1 MRTSIRFCALLIAV
15 LLIITSYFA
24 LQPAQAQT
32 GCMTQPS
39 GVVAWYPGDGNTNDI
54 ARANHGTL
62 QGSATYSAGHTG
74 QAFSFD
80 GDRDAVSVG
89 NPEQLRLQTLTI
101 EAWVRRASTTQAT
114 LDSPNAGII
123 FSYGLNGY
131 GFYVLNNG
139 RLAFGK
145 IGVYGVESWEGGNIP
160 ELKITDTNYHHVAVV
175 KTANYVT
182 FYLDGAASYV
192 STVDGSFDFTTN
204 AAVGGRG
211 DNFINSF
218 LGSVDEVT
226 IYNRAL
232 SAEEIRSVHG
242 AGAAAKCKETS
253 VQFEQPTYEAVEGG
267 APFSVKVTRTGD
279 TSGTTTLTY
288 ATVDG
293 TAKAG
298 EDYTAATGTLSF
310 APGEQSKTF
319 DVSVS
324 GDTADEPDENFQVIL
339 SNLVGGDIGTPAS
352 ATLNL
357 YNITAGPGRFIIE
370 NGNIYTGA
378 LRALNTDGSN
388 SFFMS
393 GFKYA
398 GIYIGSPSVARLTG
412 MIAFQGC
419 GEFNPP
425 ADCGQG
431 RRIFVMN
438 RDGSGL
444 RQLTFPTGLH
454 EAGQQPDVR
463 PVISP
468 DGKRV
473 AFISGRSKYPT
484 YSNGG
489 LNNDQVFVV
498 NTDGTDLH
506 QVTSS
511 EGEYGN
517 DSAAYSVAWSPDSQK
532 LLVYGTRRYT
542 YDYFSQPRTRFV
554 RTLFTINPDGT
565 GEDPLMVSEG
575 DPRSSELI
583 GFVYGD
589 AIDWSPDGR
598 NIIFPINVG
607 SPSFPVPGY
616 VLMDARNPSTAR
628 LLSPAQLGGNGGSI
642 TAGSVRFSPDGQQIV
657 YGMVGP
663 PDATSGNFDSQ
674 NIHTI
679 NIDGTN
685 QRKVVANPG
694 GAMQAKWWWSA
705 PPIPQPARFEITP
718 NPVMVWF
725 GHKEQL
731 TPTLY
736 DAQGNVIFHAA
747 HWEDYYNNCPSCG
760 TAVCDEQH
768 PCSGDRPVL
777 NVTAMGLLIGNSTA
791 RLKNGEVNICA
802 GNAGFIDCVRV
813 QNYDVP
819 IFSVTATTPTAS
831 LSSGTPGVFTI
842 TRFGNL
848 DAGVAVS
855 FTTGGTAVRES
866 DYFIESSASLNSNT
880 VLINPGESS
889 VTLSLVP
896 LNVPAGA
903 GDKTAVLTL
912 QTVLSDEYRVSAQA
926 NSATV
931 TIRDDAP
938 PPTPTPTPTPDP
950 SPSPTVS
957 PTPTPTPAI
966 ELSRITPN
974 YGGDSGNV
982 TATIYGR
989 SIQPGATAKLTRD
1002 GQADILGEAANV
1014 ATDGRSLTATFDLKE
1029 KAHGAWSVIVANPN
1043 GISATLPQAFTIEE
1057 TRGAGVWADIIGR
1070 RKIRARQRAQF
1081 YLVYGNRGN
1090 VDTPGDL
1097 IFITVPKSVTLIP
1110 GPGFPKPVAPFGLN
1124 VEIPQLLQSEESVTL
1139 PFWTP
1144 SVPAGTTT
1152 VASFQLNSPPGE
1164 FDVSVNVAAAP
1175 SLKGQSAGG
1184 ETPFTSFKSTQANMV
1199 SSGDGL
1205 RLRTVQDLEELP
1217 PANFEVPEQDKA
1229 ALLEAF
1235 NLLDERLSKDNFLT
1249 RLNNKQECG
1258 EAARD
1263 RRAAFIERGHRPG
1276 TALADWSIR
1285 TVVKEGMPISHIT
1298 NIITSPDGER
1308 HYLVDNYVIPTI
1320 LKMVRVKD
1328 AATGDE
1334 TDTWIIDPRTQIVAF
1349 TTAYD
1354 VLDNLISMSQP
1365 FRWWLDGDRVALDY
1379 TYHLHNDGGLDPLPV
1394 KCLGSTDA
1402 WAITQKIRVAALAA
1416 TDPND
1421 KVGPQGVGAERYI
1434 SGDQP
1439 LPYAVY
1445 FENKPEATAPAQ
1457 DVVITDQL
1465 DISKFD
1471 LSTFQLGPINFGDH
1485 TVTPPA
1491 GLSQWTTDVD
1501 MRPANNL
1508 IVRINAGLDQ
1518 TTGLVTW
1525 TFTSLDPATMQTP
1538 EDPLAGFL
1546 PPNTEANAP
1555 AGEGSVLF
1563 TVTPK
1568 QGLQTSTEIRNKAR
1582 IVFDANSPID
1592 TPVWLNTIDISK
1604 PKGQVAALAATQ
1616 NSSTFDV
1623 NWSGTDTGAGVTAYN
1638 VYVSEDSGP
1647 YSAWQFGT
1655 AATHASFTGRP
1666 GKSYAFYAIAIDAVS
1681 NIEDADA
1688 HVSAEATTTI
1698 APLAVQFSSAS
1709 YAVNEEAAAA
1719 QITITRGGGN
1729 LDAVSVKYA
1738 TSDGTAQA
1746 GSDYIA
1752 ASGTLNFAAGQ
1763 LTQTFTVPISDDA
1776 LTEGGE
1782 TINLALSNLSAGANP
1797 GSPNTAVLTINP
1809 SDAPRDGDGD
1819 GVPDS
1824 ADNCP
1829 LVSNTGQADQDH
1841 DGVGDACDPDRDG
1854 DGVPNS
1860 SDNCP
1865 LTPNPKQAD
1874 FDGDGIGDSCET
1886 GPVRPT
1892 NKDQCKGNGWLNWKP
1907 RFKNQGDCIQFVNTG
1922 K

>member
-1 MRTSIRFCALLIAV
+1 
-15 LLIITSYFA
+15 
-24 LQPAQAQT
+24 
-32 GCMTQPS
+32 MTQPS

-54 ARANHGTL
+54 VRANHGTL
-62 QGSATYSAGHTG
+62 QGNATYSAGHAG

-80 GDRDAVSVG
+80 GDTDAVSVG

-145 IGVYGVESWEGGNIP
+145 IGVYGVESWEGGNLP

-242 AGAAAKCKETS
+242 TGTAAKCKETS
-253 VQFEQPTYEAVEGG
+253 VQFEQPTYGAVEGG
-267 APFSVKVTRTGD
+267 APFSVNVTRTGN
-279 TSGTTTLTY
+279 TSGTTNVTY
-288 ATVDG
+288 ATADG

-298 EDYTAATGTLSF
+298 EDYTVATGTLSF

-324 GDTADEPDENFQVIL
+324 GDTTVEPDENFQVVL
-339 SNLVGGDIGTPAS
+339 SNLVGGDIGMPAS
-352 ATLNL
+352 ATLNIF
-357 YNITAGPGRFIIE
+357 NTAGGPGRFIIE

-378 LRALNTDGSN
+378 IRALNTDGSN

-398 GIYIGSPSVARLTG
+398 GIYVNSPSVARLTG

-419 GEFNPP
+419 GEFNPA

-431 RRIFVMN
+431 HRIFVMN
-438 RDGSGL
+438 QDGSGV
-444 RQLTFPTGLH
+444 RQLTFPTGLP

-498 NTDGTDLH
+498 NSDGTDLH

-517 DSAAYSVAWSPDSQK
+517 NSAAYSVAWSPDSQK
-532 LLVYGTRRYT
+532 LLVYGTRRHT
-542 YDYFSQPRTRFV
+542 YDYFSEPRTRFV
-554 RTLFTINPDGT
+554 RTIFTINPDGT

-575 DPRSSELI
+575 DSRSGELI
-583 GFVYGD
+583 SFVYGD

-616 VLMDARNPSTAR
+616 VLMDARNPLTAR

-642 TAGSVRFSPDGQQIV
+642 SAGSVRFSPDGQQIV

-725 GHKEQL
+725 GHNEQL

-747 HWEDYYNNCPSCG
+747 HWSDYVNGCPTCG
-760 TAVCDEQH
+760 AVVCDEQH

-777 NVTAMGLLIGNSTA
+777 NVTATGLLIGNSTA
-791 RLKNGEVNICA
+791 RLKNGEVNLCA
-802 GNAGFIDCVRV
+802 GNAGLTDCIRV
-813 QNYDVP
+813 QNYDIP

-831 LSSGTPGVFTI
+831 LPSGAPGVFTI
-842 TRFGNL
+842 TRSGNL
-848 DAGVAVS
+848 SAGVVVS
-855 FTTGGTAVRES
+855 FTMGGTAVRES
-866 DYFIESSASLNSNT
+866 DYFIESSTSLDGNT

-889 VTLSLVP
+889 VTLNLVP
-896 LNVPAGA
+896 LSVPAGA
-903 GDKTAVLTL
+903 GEKTAVITL
-912 QTVLSDEYRVSAQA
+912 QPTPSDDYRVNAQA
-926 NSATV
+926 NSAGI
-931 TIRDDAP
+931 TIKDDVAP
-938 PPTPTPTPTPDP
+938 PPTPT
-950 SPSPTVS
+950 

-974 YGGDSGNV
+974 HGGDSGSV

-1002 GQADILGEAANV
+1002 GQADISGEAANV
-1014 ATDGRSLTATFDLKE
+1014 ATDGRSLTTTFDLKE
-1029 KAHGAWSVIVANPN
+1029 KAHGAWSVVVDNPDSA
-1043 GISATLPQAFTIEE
+1043 SATLPQAFNIEE
-1057 TRGAGVWADIIGR
+1057 TRGAGVWTDVIGR
-1070 RKIRARQRAQF
+1070 RVIRARRQSQF

-1090 VDTPGDL
+1090 VDAPGTI
-1097 IFITVPKSVTLIP
+1097 IFLTVPKSVTIVP
-1110 GPGFPKPVAPFGLN
+1110 GPGFPKPVAPFGFN

-1144 SVPAGTTT
+1144 SVPAGATT

-1164 FDVSVNVAAAP
+1164 FDVSLNVVAAP
-1175 SLKGQSAGG
+1175 SLKGQSVGG

-1205 RLRTVQDLEELP
+1205 RLRTAQNIEELP
-1217 PANFEVPEQDKA
+1217 PANFDVPEQDKA

-1235 NLLDERLSKDNFLT
+1235 NLLDERLSQDNFLP
-1249 RLNNKQECG
+1249 RLKNKQECG

-1263 RRAAFIERGHRPG
+1263 RRAAFIERGHQPG

-1328 AATGDE
+1328 AATGDD

-1379 TYHLHNDGGLDPLPV
+1379 TYHLHNDGGLNPLPV
-1394 KCLGSTDA
+1394 KCIGSTDA

-1434 SGDQP
+1434 SGDKP

-1457 DVVITDQL
+1457 DVVITDQI

-1471 LSTFQLGPINFGDH
+1471 LSTFQLGPINFGSH

-1525 TFTSLDPATMQTP
+1525 AFTSLDPATMQTP

-1563 TVTPK
+1563 TVMPK
-1568 QGLQTSTEIRNKAR
+1568 LGLQTGTEIRNGSR
-1582 IVFDANSPID
+1582 IVFDANAPID

-1604 PKGQVAALAATQ
+1604 PKGQVAVLAATQ

-1623 NWSGTDTGAGVTAYN
+1623 DWSGTDTGAGVAAYN
-1638 VYVSEDSGP
+1638 IYVSEDGGP
-1647 YSAWQFGT
+1647 YFAWQFGT

-1666 GKSYAFYAIAIDAVS
+1666 GKSYAFYAVATDGVG
-1681 NIEDADA
+1681 NIEDTSAK
-1688 HVSAEATTTI
+1688 VSAEAATTVS
-1698 APLAVQFSSAS
+1698 PLVLQFSSAS
-1709 YAVNEEAAAA
+1709 YAVNEEAGEA
-1719 QITITRGGGN
+1719 QITITRGGN
-1729 LDAVSVKYA
+1729 LDAASVKYA

-1752 ASGTLNFAAGQ
+1752 ASGTLNFVAGQ
-1763 LTQTFTVPISDDA
+1763 LTQTFTVHISDDA

-1782 TINLALSNLSAGANP
+1782 TINLALSNLSAGANL

-1809 SDAPRDGDGD
+1809 SDATRDGDGD

-1824 ADNCP
+1824 A
-1829 LVSNTGQADQDH
+1829 
-1841 DGVGDACDPDRDG
+1841 
-1854 DGVPNS
+1854 
-1860 SDNCP
+1860 DNCP

-1874 FDGDGIGDSCET
+1874 FDGDGIGDSCEA

-1892 NKDQCKGNGWLNWKP
+1892 NKDQCKDNGWLNWKP